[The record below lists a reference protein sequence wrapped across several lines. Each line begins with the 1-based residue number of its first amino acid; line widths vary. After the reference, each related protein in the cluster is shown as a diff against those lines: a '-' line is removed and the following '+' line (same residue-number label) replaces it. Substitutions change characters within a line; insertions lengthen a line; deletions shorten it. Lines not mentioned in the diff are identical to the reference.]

1 MHVHLTPTGKR
12 IERTLLTYA
21 PEVNAAALIDFSAA
35 ESKTLRRYLER
46 IQVSLARCATNRP
59 RSRRVP
65 QVWVHQVWVHQGLPG
80 FAVMPSPPGV
90 GMPFAAS
97 IPGHRAGSRYVR
109 SCTILPLRNVKIA
122 HHGEK

>member
-12 IERTLLTYA
+12 IERTLLPYA

-35 ESKTLRRYLER
+35 EIKTLRRYLER
-46 IQVSLARCATNRP
+46 IQASLARCATNRP

-65 QVWVHQVWVHQGLPG
+65 KIWVHQGLPG